1 MVLIVFLLFRNSLFF
16 VILFLFGMIIIF
28 IGFFFVILV
37 LVLCNWVGMMKFFWI
52 KIGILFCGVDM
63 VIVFLFFL
71 LISLLDVKLNYCFF
85 GKYIFILIFFVL
97 RMGVIIMV
105 GFYMNWVLMLCDLIF
120 FGKFCIMDWIIVLL
134 LELIL

>member
-1 MVLIVFLLFRNSLFF
+1 
-16 VILFLFGMIIIF
+16 
-28 IGFFFVILV
+28 
-37 LVLCNWVGMMKFFWI
+37 
-52 KIGILFCGVDM
+52 M

-71 LISLLDVKLNYCFF
+71 LISLLDGKLNYCFF

-105 GFYMNWVLMLCDLIF
+105 GFYMNCVLMLCDLMF